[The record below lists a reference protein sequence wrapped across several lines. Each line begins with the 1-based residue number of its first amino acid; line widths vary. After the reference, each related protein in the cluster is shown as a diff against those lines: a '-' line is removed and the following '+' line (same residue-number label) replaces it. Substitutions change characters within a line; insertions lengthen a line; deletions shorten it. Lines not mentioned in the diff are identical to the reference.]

1 MKNMFMVFTCLVSLT
16 HKLLRRGGMKALIA
30 ENLLLKQ
37 QLLLVT
43 RSRKRAP
50 KLSPLDR
57 FLLGLWTIFL
67 DPRRIKRAA
76 FLVKPSTLL
85 RYHQALTKW
94 KYHLL
99 FSAQKRRKPGP
110 KGPSPQL
117 IELVLEMKRRNPRFG
132 CTKIA
137 EQISTTF
144 AIPIDKDVVRRILA
158 AHYHPDQT
166 DGPSWL
172 TFLGHT
178 KDSLWSMD
186 FFRCES
192 LRLQTHWV
200 LVLMDQCT
208 RRIIGF
214 GVYPAPAM
222 DGRALCRL
230 FHQATSRQGLP
241 HWLSS
246 DHDPVFRFHQ
256 WQANLRI
263 LGIREVKPLPGVPVS
278 HPFIERLIGTI
289 RREYLDH
296 LLFWNESDLERKLEA
311 FKAYY
316 NGFRLHQSLNS
327 QTPEEA
333 AGKDPPPRA
342 DPTHFVWRAHCQGL
356 FYTPRAA

>member
-1 MKNMFMVFTCLVSLT
+1 MKNMCMVFTCLVSLT

-50 KLSPLDR
+50 NLSPLDR

-67 DPRRIKRAA
+67 HPRRIKRAA
-76 FLVKPSTLL
+76 ILVQPSTLL
-85 RYHQALTKW
+85 RCHHALIKW
-94 KYHLL
+94 KYRLL
-99 FSAQKRRKPGP
+99 YSSRKRGKPGP
-110 KGPSPQL
+110 KGPARQL

-137 EQISTTF
+137 EQISRTF
-144 AIPIDKDVVRRILA
+144 ALPLDKDVVRRILA
-158 AHYHPDQT
+158 SHYHPDRT

-172 TFLGHT
+172 SFIGHM
-178 KDSLWSMD
+178 KDSLWSID

-200 LVLMDQCT
+200 LVVMDQCT

-214 GVYPAPAM
+214 GVHPAPAM
-222 DGRALCRL
+222 DGIALCRL
-230 FHQATSRQGLP
+230 FHQATSRKGLP
-241 HWLSS
+241 QWLSS

-263 LGIREVKPLPGVPVS
+263 LGIHEVKTLPGVPVS

-296 LLFWNESDLERKLEA
+296 MLFWNESDLERKLEA
-311 FKAYY
+311 FKEYD
-316 NGFRLHQSLNS
+316 NGYRIHQSLDHK
-327 QTPEEA
+327 TPEEA
-333 AGKDPPPRA
+333 AGKDPPRPA
-342 DPTHFVWRAHCQGL
+342 NPNPFAWQAHCQGL